1 MAISKAEFIDDEAIL
16 AALQQGSKRVSALEV
31 EAIIQKAALGKGLS
45 LDEVAVLL
53 HVEDP
58 ELLEEIYA
66 TAISIK
72 KQVYGNRL
80 VLFAPLYIS
89 DYCVNNCVYCG
100 YKRDHKFNRLRL
112 TMDQIRAEIAI
123 LEEMGHK
130 RIAMEC
136 GEDPVNCPIDYVLE
150 AIETIYS
157 VKVKNGSIRRVNVN
171 IAATTIDDYRRL
183 KAANIGTY
191 ILFQETFHR
200 PTYAFMHPAGPKHNY
215 DWHTC
220 SFDRAMEAGIDDV
233 GAGVLFGLYD
243 YKYEVLAMLQH
254 ALHLEA
260 VFGVGPH
267 TISVPRLRPAAGV
280 SFKNFPHLVSDA
292 DFKKLVAIIRLAVPY
307 TGMIIST
314 REDAA
319 FRDELLSVGIS
330 QMSGG
335 SCTGVGGYC
344 SEKQAEEGQL
354 PQFKVADERSLDGV
368 VASICR
374 SGYLPSFCTACY
386 RKGRTGDHF
395 MPLAKSGEIQNMCQP
410 NAIMTFKEFLIDYA
424 SPQTR
429 EIGERVIQD
438 YLKQIPSAEMQKQ
451 TRERLVHIE
460 VEGKRDYC
468 F

>member
-1 MAISKAEFIDDEAIL
+1 MAVSKAEFIDDAAICT
-16 AALQQGSKRVSALEV
+16 ALQNGSKRVSTNDTET
-31 EAIIQKAALGKGLS
+31 IIQKAALGEGLS
-45 LDEVAVLL
+45 PDEVAVLL
-53 HVEDP
+53 HVEDI
-58 ELLEEIYA
+58 ELLEEIYK

-72 KQVYGNRL
+72 KQIYGNRL

-100 YKRDHKFNRLRL
+100 YKRDHKFDRLRL
-112 TMDQIRAEIAI
+112 TMDQIRTEIGI

-157 VKVKNGSIRRVNVN
+157 IKVKNGSIRRVNVN
-171 IAATTIDDYRRL
+171 LAATTVDDYKRL
-183 KAANIGTY
+183 KTAGIGTY

-200 PTYAFMHPAGPKHNY
+200 PTYAYMHPVGPKHDY

-220 SFDRAMEAGIDDV
+220 AFDRAMEAGIDDV

-260 VFGVGPH
+260 TFGVGPH
-267 TISVPRLRPAAGV
+267 TISAPRLRPANGV
-280 SFKNFPHLVSDA
+280 SLENFPHLVSDA
-292 DFKKLVAIIRLAVPY
+292 NFKKLVAILRLAVPY

-319 FRDELLSVGIS
+319 FRDELLAVGIS

-344 SEKQAEEGQL
+344 SEKQAEQGQL
-354 PQFKVADERSLDGV
+354 PQFKVADERTLDGV

-386 RKGRTGDHF
+386 RKGRTGDRF
-395 MPLAKSGEIQNMCQP
+395 MSLAKVGEIQNLCQP
-410 NAIMTFKEFLIDYA
+410 NAIMTFKEFLMDYA
-424 SPQTR
+424 SPMTK
-429 EIGERVIQD
+429 EIGEHVIKD
-438 YLKQIPSAEMQKQ
+438 YLDAIPNAKLQRL
-451 TRERLVHIE
+451 TAERLQFIQ
-460 VEGKRDYC
+460 EGKRDYC